1 MGGMD
6 DDRDRIRKAVSIVDL
21 VSAVTT
27 VKKTGRNHMAV
38 CPFHQ
43 EKTPSMSLDVARGLY
58 YCHGCHQKG
67 DIFTFVQENEGLTFP
82 EAMERLAGT
91 AGITLTRDPA
101 AEKRQGQKRGLIE
114 ATAAAVD
121 FYHQTLMKSAEAGHA
136 RAYLRSR
143 GYDAETVAEFKLGYA
158 PHGDRWDHLV
168 RELRARGIKDKVMVD
183 AGLARKGQRGG
194 LYDLFRDRV
203 MFPTFDLQGSPI
215 GFGGRV
221 LGDGTPKYLNTPE
234 TPIYKKS
241 ETMYG
246 IDRARREIQKRGTA
260 VIVEGYTDVIAL
272 HRNGMPIAVATNGTA
287 LGDDHFE
294 LLRRFTDTIVMAFDS
309 DAAGG
314 RAALRG
320 DELEV
325 PVRLDLDLRVAK
337 MPEGRDPADMV
348 AGGDLELLEKAID
361 TAIPLVQFRI
371 EKEIDGVEVSEPEAR
386 ARALKRLGPILGKVD
401 DELAFT
407 EYARFVADRL
417 RIDID
422 AAFEAVGRRRRRGRG
437 ATVPLRRS
445 RPQGTLRTRVEREL
459 LRAILAD
466 AHTATLVDLGVYD
479 FHDHSVEAAFE
490 LIAPQLESAQPG
502 SPAELPDAEG
512 DVAELI
518 MSLAMNETPT
528 GSVPDLFARLMVIDV
543 EERIEHVRRQLDEL
557 PSDEQTTSPL
567 AGELLAL
574 QDERRKWEQR
584 D

>member
-82 EAMERLAGT
+82 EAMERLAGM

-114 ATAAAVD
+114 ATAAAAD
-121 FYHQTLMKSAEAGHA
+121 FYHQTLMKSADAGHA

-203 MFPTFDLQGSPI
+203 MFPTYDLQGSPI

-287 LGDDHFE
+287 LGESHFQ
-294 LLRRFTDTIVMAFDS
+294 LLRRFAERIVLSFDP
-309 DAAGG
+309 DAAGA

-320 DELEV
+320 EESLGRTGGSGVVTLEG
-325 PVRLDLDLRVAK
+325 LDIRVAEL
-337 MPEGRDPADMV
+337 PDGSDPADMV
-348 AGGDLELLEKAID
+348 STGQLEDLA
-361 TAIPLVQFRI
+361 
-371 EKEIDGVEVSEPEAR
+371 AR
-386 ARALKRLGPILGKVD
+386 LDPDKC
-401 DELAFT
+401 
-407 EYARFVADRL
+407 
-417 RIDID
+417 
-422 AAFEAVGRRRRRGRG
+422 
-437 ATVPLRRS
+437 VPLREFIIRRRLS
-445 RPQGTLRTRVEREL
+445 EVRLDNP
-459 LRAILAD
+459 
-466 AHTATLVDLGVYD
+466 
-479 FHDHSVEAAFE
+479 E
-490 LIAPQLESAQPG
+490 LIGPAIESVKP
-502 SPAELPDAEG
+502 L
-512 DVAELI
+512 
-518 MSLAMNETPT
+518 LAGLDPFAM
-528 GSVPDLFARLMVIDV
+528 DQYARLIASVVGGDHAVIARMLGSGGSTRRS
-543 EERIEHVRRQLDEL
+543 ENRQHASRSSSLTGRQKTERALIR
-557 PSDEQTTSPL
+557 
-567 AGELLAL
+567 AAL
-574 QDERRKWEQR
+574 QDVSNVELLGEPGRFTTELHRAAVEHIR
-584 D
+584 EVAGETESGPIPLEMGDDEVSDHR

>member
-1 MGGMD
+1 MD

-82 EAMERLAGT
+82 EAMERLAGM

-101 AEKRQGQKRGLIE
+101 AEKRQGQKRALID
-114 ATAAAVD
+114 ATAGAVD
-121 FYHQTLMKSAEAGHA
+121 FYHQTLMKSADAGHA

-143 GYDAETVAEFKLGYA
+143 GYDAETVAEFKLGYS

-194 LYDLFRDRV
+194 LYDLFRDRL
-203 MFPTFDLQGSPI
+203 MFPTFDLQGLPI

-246 IDRARREIQKRGTA
+246 IDKARREIQKRGTA
-260 VIVEGYTDVIAL
+260 VIVEGYTDVISL
-272 HRNGMPIAVATNGTA
+272 HRSGMPIAVATNGTA

-348 AGGDLELLEKAID
+348 SNGELDLLEKAID

-371 EKEIDGVEVSEPEAR
+371 EKEIEGVDISEPEAR
-386 ARALKRLGPILGKVD
+386 ARTLKKLGPILGKVD

-422 AAFEAVGRRRRRGRG
+422 AVFESVGRRRKRGR
-437 ATVPLRRS
+437 ASARSVQRS

-459 LRAILAD
+459 LRSVLAD
-466 AHTATLVDLGVYD
+466 AGSATTIDLASIE
-479 FHDHSVEAAFE
+479 FHDHLVAAAFE
-490 LIAPQLESAQPG
+490 LIAPQIGDAEPG
-502 SPAELPDAEG
+502 TPVEIPDGEG

-518 MSLAMNETPT
+518 MSLAMSKNPV
-528 GSVPDLFARLMVIDV
+528 GSVGELVARLKVIDI
-543 EERIEHVRRQLDEL
+543 EEQISEIRRQIDGL
-557 PSDEQTTSPL
+557 PSEEQTSSPL
-567 AGELLAL
+567 FSQLLAL

>member
-1 MGGMD
+1 MD

-67 DIFTFVQENEGLTFP
+67 DIFTFVQESEGLTFP
-82 EAMERLAGT
+82 EAMERLAGM
-91 AGITLTRDPA
+91 AGITLTRDPG
-101 AEKRQGQKRGLIE
+101 AEKRQGQKRALTE

-121 FYHQTLMKSAEAGHA
+121 FYHQTLMKSSDAGHA

-168 RELRARGIKDKVMVD
+168 RELRARGISDKVMVD
-183 AGLARKGQRGG
+183 AGLARKGQKGG

-234 TPIYKKS
+234 TAIYKKS

-272 HRNGMPIAVATNGTA
+272 HRNGLPIAVATNGTA

-337 MPEGRDPADMV
+337 MPAGRDPADMV
-348 AGGDLELLEKAID
+348 ANGELDLLEKAID
-361 TAIPLVQFRI
+361 TAVPLVQFRI
-371 EKEIDGVEVSEPEAR
+371 EKELEGVDISEPEAR
-386 ARALKRLGPILGKVD
+386 ARTLKRLGPILKRVD

-407 EYARFVADRL
+407 EYARFIADRL
-417 RIDID
+417 RIDIG
-422 AAFEAVGRRRRRGRG
+422 AVFDSVGKRRRPGRVASTHVRR
-437 ATVPLRRS
+437 PRS
-445 RPQGTLRTRVEREL
+445 QGTLKARIEQEL
-459 LRAILAD
+459 LRAVLAD
-466 AHTATLVDLGVYD
+466 GHAAALVDLEAIHFD
-479 FHDHSVEAAFE
+479 DHTVEAAFE
-490 LIAPQLESAQPG
+490 LIAPHLRDVEPG
-502 SPAELPDAEG
+502 TPVELPDADGE
-512 DVAELI
+512 VSELI
-518 MSLAMNETPT
+518 MSLAMAKTPV
-528 GSVPDLFARLMVIDV
+528 GSVNDLYARRRVIDI
-543 EERIEHVRRQLDEL
+543 EDRISDIRRRIDEL
-557 PSDEQTTSPL
+557 PAEEQPSSPL
-567 AGELLAL
+567 IGELLAL
-574 QDERRKWEQR
+574 QDERRKWERR

>member
-1 MGGMD
+1 MD
-6 DDRDRIRKAVSIVDL
+6 DDRDRIRKAVNIVDL

-27 VKKTGRNHMAV
+27 VKKSGRNHMAV

-82 EAMERLAGT
+82 EAMERLAAM

-101 AEKRQGQKRGLIE
+101 AEKRQGQKRALID

-121 FYHQTLMKSAEAGHA
+121 FYHQALMKSPEAGHA

-143 GYDAETVAEFKLGYA
+143 GYDAETVAEFKLGYS

-168 RELRARGIKDKVMVD
+168 RELRARGINDRVMVD

-194 LYDLFRDRV
+194 LYDLFRDRL

-246 IDRARREIQKRGTA
+246 IDKARREIQKRGTA
-260 VIVEGYTDVIAL
+260 VIVEGYTDVISL
-272 HRNGMPIAVATNGTA
+272 HRSGLPIAVATNGTA

-348 AGGDLELLEKAID
+348 ANDELDLLEKAID
-361 TAIPLVQFRI
+361 TAVPLVQFRI
-371 EKEIDGVEVSEPEAR
+371 EKEIDGVDITEPEAR
-386 ARALKRLGPILGKVD
+386 ARTLKRLGPILGKVD

-417 RIDID
+417 RIDIGAVFD
-422 AAFEAVGRRRRRGRG
+422 AVGRRRRRSRS
-437 ATVPLRRS
+437 VPAPVSRA
-445 RPQGTLRTRVEREL
+445 RPQGTLRTRIEREL
-459 LRAILAD
+459 LRAVLAD
-466 AHTATLVDLGVYD
+466 AHAATLIDLSSLEL
-479 FHDHSVEAAFE
+479 HDALVEQAFA
-490 LIAPQLESAQPG
+490 LIEPQLKAPEPG
-502 SPAELPDAEG
+502 TPVELPEAEG
-512 DVAELI
+512 DVGELI
-518 MSLAMNETPT
+518 MSLAMMKTPA
-528 GSVPDLFARLMVIDV
+528 GSATDLYARLKVIDI
-543 EERIEHVRRQLDEL
+543 EARIADVREQIDAL
-557 PSDEQTTSPL
+557 PAGEQTSSPL
-567 AGELLAL
+567 FGDLLAL
-574 QDERRKWEQR
+574 QDERRRWEQR

>member
-1 MGGMD
+1 MD

-27 VKKTGRNHMAV
+27 VKKSGRNHMAV

-82 EAMERLAGT
+82 EAMERLAAM
-91 AGITLTRDPA
+91 AGITLTRDPS
-101 AEKRQGQKRGLIE
+101 AEKRQGQKRALID
-114 ATAAAVD
+114 ATASAVD
-121 FYHQTLMKSAEAGHA
+121 FYHQTLMKSADAGHA

-143 GYDAETVAEFKLGYA
+143 GYDAETVADFKLGYA

-168 RELRARGIKDKVMVD
+168 RELRARGIKDTVMID

-287 LGDDHFE
+287 LGDDHFD

-320 DELEV
+320 DELDV

-337 MPEGRDPADMV
+337 MPAGRDPADMV
-348 AGGDLELLEKAID
+348 SGGDLELLEKAID
-361 TAIPLVQFRI
+361 TAVPLVQFRI
-371 EKEIDGVEVSEPEAR
+371 EKEIDGVDVSEPEAR
-386 ARALKRLGPILGKVD
+386 ARTLKRLGPILGKVD

-422 AAFEAVGRRRRRGRG
+422 AVFEAVGRRRRRSG
-437 ATVPLRRS
+437 ARSANVQRS
-445 RPQGTLRTRVEREL
+445 RPQGTLRTRIEREL
-459 LRAILAD
+459 LRAVLAD
-466 AHTATLVDLGVYD
+466 AHSAGQVDLGAVE
-479 FHDHSVEAAFE
+479 FHDRLVEAAFS
-490 LIAPQLESAQPG
+490 LIMAQLEDAQPG
-502 SPAELPDAEG
+502 TPVALPDAEG
-512 DVAELI
+512 EVSELI
-518 MSLAMNETPT
+518 MSLAMNKTPV
-528 GSVPDLFARLMVIDV
+528 GSATDVFARLKVIDI
-543 EERIEHVRRQLDEL
+543 EEQITHVRSELDQLSAE
-557 PSDEQTTSPL
+557 EQTSSPL
-567 AGELLAL
+567 FAQLLAL
-574 QDERRKWEQR
+574 QDERRKWEHR

>member
-1 MGGMD
+1 MD

-67 DIFTFVQENEGLTFP
+67 DIFTFVQESEGLTFP
-82 EAMERLAGT
+82 EAMERLAGM
-91 AGITLTRDPA
+91 AGLTLTRDPA
-101 AEKRQGQKRGLIE
+101 AEKRSGQKRALTE

-121 FYHQTLMKSAEAGHA
+121 FYHQTLMKSPDAGHA

-168 RELRARGIKDKVMVD
+168 RELRARGISDRVMVD
-183 AGLARKGQRGG
+183 AGLARKGQKGG

-234 TPIYKKS
+234 TPLYKKS

-272 HRNGMPIAVATNGTA
+272 HRNGLPIAVATNGTA

-294 LLRRFTDTIVMAFDS
+294 LLRRFTDTIIMAFDS

-348 AGGDLELLEKAID
+348 ASGELDLLEKAID
-361 TAIPLVQFRI
+361 TAVPLVQFRI
-371 EKEIDGVEVSEPEAR
+371 EKEIEGVEISEPEAR
-386 ARALKRLGPILGKVD
+386 ARALKRLGPILKRVD

-417 RIDID
+417 RIDIGAVFD
-422 AAFEAVGRRRRRGRG
+422 AVGKRRRQGRVGPAPVRR
-437 ATVPLRRS
+437 PKQ
-445 RPQGTLRTRVEREL
+445 QGTLKTRVEREL
-459 LRAILAD
+459 LRAVLED
-466 AHTATLVDLGVYD
+466 AHSASLIDLGAVEWD
-479 FHDHSVEAAFE
+479 DHIVAAAFE
-490 LIAPQLESAQPG
+490 LIRPQLNGAEPG
-502 SPAELPDAEG
+502 TPVELPELDG

-518 MSLAMNETPT
+518 MSLAMMKTPV
-528 GSVPDLFARLMVIDV
+528 GSASDLYARLKVIDV
-543 EERIEHVRRQLDEL
+543 EQRIADVRRRIDEL
-557 PSDEQTTSPL
+557 PAAEQTSSPL
-567 AGELLAL
+567 FGELLAL
-574 QDERRKWEQR
+574 QDERRKWEHR

>member
-1 MGGMD
+1 MD

-67 DIFTFVQENEGLTFP
+67 DIFTFVQESEGLTFP
-82 EAMERLAGT
+82 EAMERLAGM
-91 AGITLTRDPA
+91 AGITLTRDPG
-101 AEKRQGQKRGLIE
+101 AEKRQGQKRALTE

-121 FYHQTLMKSAEAGHA
+121 FYHQTLMKSPDAGHA

-168 RELRARGIKDKVMVD
+168 RELRARGISDKVMVD
-183 AGLARKGQRGG
+183 AGLARRGQKGG

-246 IDRARREIQKRGTA
+246 IDKARREIQKRGTA

-272 HRNGMPIAVATNGTA
+272 HRNGLPIAVATNGTA

-337 MPEGRDPADMV
+337 MPAGRDPADMV
-348 AGGDLELLEKAID
+348 ANGELDLLEKAID
-361 TAIPLVQFRI
+361 TAVPLVQFRI
-371 EKEIDGVEVSEPEAR
+371 EKEIEGVDISEPEAR
-386 ARALKRLGPILGKVD
+386 ARTLKRLGPILKRVD

-417 RIDID
+417 RIDIG
-422 AAFEAVGRRRRRGRG
+422 AVFDSVGKRRRSGRVASGPVRRQ
-437 ATVPLRRS
+437 
-445 RPQGTLRTRVEREL
+445 RPQGTLKTRVEREL
-459 LRAILAD
+459 LRAVLAD
-466 AHTATLVDLGVYD
+466 GHSATQIDLASIEFDDHTVA
-479 FHDHSVEAAFE
+479 AAFE
-490 LIAPQLESAQPG
+490 LIAPQLVDVNPG
-502 SPAELPDAEG
+502 TPVDLPDAEG

-518 MSLAMNETPT
+518 MSLAMMKTPVGAVT
-528 GSVPDLFARLMVIDV
+528 DLYARLKVIDI
-543 EERIEHVRRQLDEL
+543 ENRISDVRRRIDEL
-557 PSDEQTTSPL
+557 PAIEQTSSPL
-567 AGELLAL
+567 FGELLAL
-574 QDERRKWEQR
+574 QDERRKWEHR